1 LILISEPTT
10 QGDVRSCIN
19 FEEVQKIEKII
30 HGESNNKNEKKKIFF
45 NRSTRS
51 KTWKRV
57 SSKKKEGKLV
67 LIVEERR
74 WLEETDLEFFF
85 REMR

>member
-1 LILISEPTT
+1 MKATT
-10 QGDVRSCIN
+10 KMR
-19 FEEVQKIEKII
+19 
-30 HGESNNKNEKKKIFF
+30 KKIFF
-45 NRSTRS
+45 NRFTRS

-67 LIVEERR
+67 LIVEDRR
-74 WLEETDLEFFF
+74 WSEETDLEFCF

>member
-1 LILISEPTT
+1 MILISEPTT

-51 KTWKRV
+51 KTWKCV
-57 SSKKKEGKLV
+57 SSKKKG
-67 LIVEERR
+67 
-74 WLEETDLEFFF
+74 
-85 REMR
+85 REISFDSRGEKMVGGDRS